1 MLFFLIIDFPIQLN
15 VNTTKMWNY
24 DDVNSDF
31 IEYIGYFEVKSIAVQ
46 KCGIFI
52 WLKLFHIH
60 TDIFLCF
67 PILIRCFPNKLCC
80 PFESNPWFWGWS
92 KHWVI
97 LLFFQHFVSSSLFLF
112 DDYLANFLFEI
123 VYIYVLNI
131 FQCITIWLYHIHI
144 IFLSYYKH

>member
-1 MLFFLIIDFPIQLN
+1 MLFFLIIDSPIESN
-15 VNTTKMWNY
+15 VNATKICNY
-24 DDVNSDF
+24 VDVNCDF
-31 IEYIGYFEVKSIAVQ
+31 IDYIGYFEVKSIAVQ

-52 WLKLFHIH
+52 WFKLFHIH

-80 PFESNPWFWGWS
+80 LFESNLWYWGWS

-97 LLFFQHFVSSSLFLF
+97 LFYFYHFILSSTSRF
-112 DDYLANFLFEI
+112 DDYLANFLFKI
-123 VYIYVLNI
+123 VYICVLNL
-131 FQCITIWLYHIHI
+131 FQCITIWLNGTHI